1 MVTYIASGVK
11 TCPRNLIRSIADAD
25 GVILAANPEVE
36 TSKEDIQDPSEID
49 SYWPAIIGLA
59 TGGIAVTGALMI
71 LSGFS
76 LLLGAAMGILFLILI
91 LAFLRDEI
99 PKWPKVTA
107 NSLKTLREGGVTED
121 FQEVGGV
128 GFPVAIFL
136 LTEVML
142 FAAAFGMFFY
152 LRSGYPV
159 WPPPDAPQLNI
170 LIPSIQTGFL
180 ITSSVMIEYA
190 TSAVKRGN
198 QNGVKYGFLGAVIL
212 GALFFAVQFGFEWPN
227 LLLTGE
233 LLPSD
238 GLFGASFFLLTGFH
252 GVHVLAGV
260 MANAI
265 VMIRAFMGQFSE
277 KSHGFLES
285 AGTYWHFVHIVWLFL
300 FAFLWQ
306 GGLGFF

>member
-1 MVTYIASGVK
+1 MAAK
-11 TCPRNLIRSIADAD
+11 T
-25 GVILAANPEVE
+25 EVE
-36 TSKEDIQDPSEID
+36 ASEEDIQDASEID
-49 SYWPAIIGLA
+49 SYWPAIIGLSA
-59 TGGIAVTGALMI
+59 GGIAVTGALMI

-76 LLLGAAMGILFLILI
+76 ILFGAAMGILFLILI
-91 LAFLRDEI
+91 LAFVRDEI
-99 PKWPKVTA
+99 HKWPKVTA
-107 NSLKTLREGGVTED
+107 NSLKTLRRGGVTGD
-121 FQEVGGV
+121 FHEIGGV

-142 FAAAFGMFFY
+142 FAGAFGMFFY
-152 LRSGYPV
+152 LRSGYAV
-159 WPPPDAPQLNI
+159 WPPPEAPQLNI
-170 LIPSIQTGFL
+170 FIPSIQTAFL
-180 ITSSVMIEYA
+180 ITSSVLIEYA
-190 TSAVKRGN
+190 TSSVKRGN
-198 QNGVKYGFLGAVIL
+198 QNGVKIGFLGAVVL

-260 MANAI
+260 IANGI
-265 VMIRAFMGQFSE
+265 VTVRAFMGQFSE
-277 KSHGFLES
+277 KNHGFLES